1 MADGELLLEHCGE
14 LQLSLACEVGDGKH
28 TRRGSLQRNGTSN
41 GKMTRGTIS
50 KKILNFF
57 FAIFEIIMFSIPAYT
72 QTTKDVEAMFH
83 SLFRSSFPLSRGTP
97 ETS

>member
-1 MADGELLLEHCGE
+1 
-14 LQLSLACEVGDGKH
+14 
-28 TRRGSLQRNGTSN
+28 
-41 GKMTRGTIS
+41 
-50 KKILNFF
+50 
-57 FAIFEIIMFSIPAYT
+57 MFSIPAYT